1 MTTREFIESLKLRDN
16 IFELNEDTV
25 VSYLIHFAAPFTG
38 EDKIC
43 IPAGTKFAP
52 YGLMRD
58 DAMYMVP
65 IEPEDNLYA
74 SLDNQTKAKYTD
86 LSNRIQGYTF
96 FITEA
101 ELKEWNINFT
111 QGSKQRLL
119 KVFHLFRLSN
129 NR

>member
-1 MTTREFIESLKLRDN
+1 
-16 IFELNEDTV
+16 
-25 VSYLIHFAAPFTG
+25 
-38 EDKIC
+38 
-43 IPAGTKFAP
+43 
-52 YGLMRD
+52 MRD

-74 SLDNQTKAKYTD
+74 SLDYQTKAKYTD

-119 KVFHLFRLSN
+119 EIFHLFRLSN